1 EFDKALENPAEQ
13 SNPGPANPGPKKPR
27 PKKNVSGPDE
37 IILNDI
43 EHSKKKL
50 GPESGKQQEQ
60 LEIINQFI
68 SAEARISNLKD
79 KASTV
84 SMADLTTVKSG
95 EFGEHLVSETLVE
108 ILINQG
114 KKERAIEVLKKL
126 IWKFPQKK
134 AYFAAQIED
143 LRK

>member
-1 EFDKALENPAEQ
+1 MRNSKTL
-13 SNPGPANPGPKKPR
+13 PKQKTISRRRAPVK
-27 PKKNVSGPDE
+27 KKNAEGPDDL
-37 IILNDI
+37 ILDAI
-43 EHSKKKL
+43 EQSKKKKL
-50 GPESGKQQEQ
+50 IPGSERQQEQ
-60 LEIINQFI
+60 LEIIEEFI
-68 SAEARISNLKD
+68 NASPTISNLRSKPAPVSHD
-79 KASTV
+79 DLSQVKA
-84 SMADLTTVKSG
+84 G